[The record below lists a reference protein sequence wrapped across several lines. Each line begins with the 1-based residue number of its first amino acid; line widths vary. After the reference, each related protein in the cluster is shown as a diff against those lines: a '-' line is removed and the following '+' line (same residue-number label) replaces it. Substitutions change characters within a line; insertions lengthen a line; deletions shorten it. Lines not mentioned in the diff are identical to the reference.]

1 MPECYQTQ
9 SKKPLIFLLCRFQMS
24 KFWLPVDPVG
34 TWEEKRWTD
43 EDISKPGS
51 NLYGKHAGFLVM
63 TVFPPKKKK
72 KS

>member
-1 MPECYQTQ
+1 
-9 SKKPLIFLLCRFQMS
+9 MS

-72 KS
+72 KKNRIHYKYVSQQLKE

>member
-1 MPECYQTQ
+1 
-9 SKKPLIFLLCRFQMS
+9 MS
-24 KFWLPVDPVG
+24 KFCLPVDPMG

-63 TVFPPKKKK
+63 IVFPPKKVITNM
-72 KS
+72 